1 MGGIIK
7 IEGCVVESNSN
18 REFVIEGDE
27 IIIEN
32 CLLGKSEG
40 I

>member
-27 IIIEN
+27 ITIEN